1 VGYGGTWTAARPSRI
16 ATVPIGYAD
25 GLVRALSNKGSL
37 LVRGKRAPIVGAVSM
52 DMTMIDV
59 TDLPGAAIGDEIC
72 ALGPQKGP
80 LGEDAITADE
90 LAREL
95 GTIPWEILT
104 NVSRRVPRF
113 YREP

>member
-1 VGYGGTWTAARPSRI
+1 
-16 ATVPIGYAD
+16 
-25 GLVRALSNKGSL
+25 
-37 LVRGKRAPIVGAVSM
+37 M

-59 TDLPGAAIGDEIC
+59 TGVAGAAVGDECC
-72 ALGPQKGP
+72 ALGTQKGP
-80 LGEDAITADE
+80 LGEDTITADE
-90 LAREL
+90 LARDL